1 MKQRMPYLSI
11 LFVLLFFLHASIG
24 QAAEN
29 PENGEID
36 QEPIMQSELVQ
47 DQIERLG
54 VDELKQYWDD
64 IVTEYGGFLPESQK
78 GSFMD
83 FVSGDKKFSFDQ
95 WIKGM
100 TKFIFHELLVNGK
113 LLGSLILLTVF
124 SMFLQSLQNAF
135 EQSSVSKVAYAIVYM
150 VLIILA
156 LNSFHVAIEY
166 TKDTI
171 DLMISFLMALI
182 PLLLALIAASGGLVS
197 AAFFHPVL
205 MFLMNTSGILIQFVV
220 LPLLFFAAILSIV
233 STSDRTLQSDTD
245 GTTSP

>member
-11 LFVLLFFLHASIG
+11 LFVLLFFLHTSIG

-36 QEPIMQSELVQ
+36 QEPIMQTELVQ
-47 DQIERLG
+47 AQIDRLG

-95 WIKGM
+95 WIKGI

-113 LLGSLILLTVF
+113 LLGSLINRFQHVPAVF
-124 SMFLQSLQNAF
+124 A
-135 EQSSVSKVAYAIVYM
+135 ERVR
-150 VLIILA
+150 
-156 LNSFHVAIEY
+156 
-166 TKDTI
+166 TK
-171 DLMISFLMALI
+171 L
-182 PLLLALIAASGGLVS
+182 
-197 AAFFHPVL
+197 
-205 MFLMNTSGILIQFVV
+205 
-220 LPLLFFAAILSIV
+220 
-233 STSDRTLQSDTD
+233 R
-245 GTTSP
+245 